1 MKSNLIIFLHRLA
14 ATNMLAAFTLSIL
27 WGIAMHATQAQAQ
40 AKETIKIGF
49 PMILSGAGAQFG
61 IPILKGTQMVIDE
74 INVNGGVLG
83 KKIELLARDTKAQPE
98 LAAELARKLIVDDHV
113 DFLMGS
119 FTSAEGLT
127 VSTVAKELK
136 TVFLALA
143 PKTDRLTAPE
153 ALHPYIFRISANTTT
168 ESRTAASIV
177 ARWKIKKIATIA
189 PDFAYGRD
197 AVAVFVAQIKKIR
210 PDIEIVDQQ
219 WPKLTETDF
228 LPFILAQKNK
238 QPDAVFSVICC
249 GHFAAFARQA
259 KPTGYFDALNGH
271 FIGVAETGAIEYTQ
285 SMKEAYPLG
294 IWGNA
299 YDAFNYVPRDPV
311 AAKALAEF
319 HTKLKKYHK
328 EEYPPSWSI
337 QGYLGVQFLVAA
349 IKKAQSV
356 DALKVSAAL
365 QGLELTTPFGPM
377 LIRAKD
383 HQLTR
388 GMIWG
393 RSTRLPQYPFPVLSP
408 VEYIDP
414 KILMD

>member
-1 MKSNLIIFLHRLA
+1 MKTNLIIFLQKFA
-14 ATNMLAAFTLSIL
+14 ATNVLSTFIVMALLLLTMLATQV
-27 WGIAMHATQAQAQ
+27 QAQ
-40 AKETIKIGF
+40 ETIKIGF

-61 IPILKGTQMVIDE
+61 APILKGAQMMVDD
-74 INVNGGVLG
+74 INANGGVLG
-83 KKIELLARDTKAQPE
+83 KKLVLLARDTKAQPE
-98 LAAELARKLIVDDHV
+98 LAAEVARKLIMNDHV

-127 VSTVAKELK
+127 VSAVAKELK

-143 PKTDRLTAPE
+143 PKSDRLTAP
-153 ALHPYIFRISANTTT
+153 AVLHPYIFRLSANTTT

-177 ARWKIKKIATIA
+177 ARWKVKRIATIA

-197 AVAVFVAQIKKIR
+197 SVEVFIAQIKKIR

-219 WPKLTETDF
+219 WPKLTETNF
-228 LPFILAQKNK
+228 LPFILAQKNSK
-238 QPDAVFSVICC
+238 PDAVFSAICC
-249 GHFAAFARQA
+249 GHFDAFARQA
-259 KPTGYFDALNGH
+259 KPIGYFDALNGH
-271 FIGVAETGAIEYTQ
+271 FMGVAETGAIEYTR
-285 SMKEAYPLG
+285 SMKEVYPLG

-299 YDAFNYVPRDPV
+299 YDALNYIPRDAV
-311 AAKALAEF
+311 AARTLAEF
-319 HTKLKKYHK
+319 HAKLKKYLND
-328 EEYPPSWSI
+328 EYPPSWSM
-337 QGYLGVQFLVAA
+337 QGYLGVQFLVTA

-356 DALKVSAAL
+356 NALKVSAAL

-377 LIRAKD
+377 TIRAKD

-393 RSTRLPQYPFPVLSP
+393 RSAMSPQYPFPVLSP